1 MIKLKKL
8 LFVIYK
14 IVFRILGI
22 IIPKNNKL
30 VIFESFLGKQFSDN
44 PRAIYEYLSVNYSG
58 YKLLWSADRKAISKF
73 KILNIPFTKRF
84 SLKWMF
90 YMNRAGYWI
99 SNSRLPLWIPK
110 PPRTTYVQTWH
121 GTPLKKLGIDIQE
134 VRMPGTETN
143 QYKRNFTAEANKW
156 DYLLSPN
163 AYSTEIFKQAFQYD
177 NKVIESGYP
186 RNDYLINHNYEN
198 EINKIKSRLKI
209 PFDKRVILY
218 APTWRD
224 NQFYGR
230 GRYKFD
236 IQMDLER
243 MREEL
248 SDSYVILLRMH
259 YLIAENINLSKFKG
273 FAYDVSYQEDIREL
287 YLISDVLITD
297 YSSVFFDFAN
307 LKRPIIFYVYDIDEY
322 REKIRGFYF
331 DFENKAPGPLVKT
344 TEGIIRQIYLLTLDN
359 KLSANYDE
367 FYERFCYLEDGNSS
381 KRVADIIFE
390 ND

>member
-186 RNDYLINHNYEN
+186 
-198 EINKIKSRLKI
+198 
-209 PFDKRVILY
+209 
-218 APTWRD
+218 
-224 NQFYGR
+224 
-230 GRYKFD
+230 
-236 IQMDLER
+236 
-243 MREEL
+243 
-248 SDSYVILLRMH
+248 
-259 YLIAENINLSKFKG
+259 
-273 FAYDVSYQEDIREL
+273 
-287 YLISDVLITD
+287 
-297 YSSVFFDFAN
+297 
-307 LKRPIIFYVYDIDEY
+307 
-322 REKIRGFYF
+322 
-331 DFENKAPGPLVKT
+331 
-344 TEGIIRQIYLLTLDN
+344 
-359 KLSANYDE
+359 
-367 FYERFCYLEDGNSS
+367 
-381 KRVADIIFE
+381 
-390 ND
+390 